1 MFGYELKSKTR
12 KETIDEVLS
21 IVDEE
26 IECLQRLSDEYYVKA
41 EGYAHGKDYYQSAEM
56 MKKIT
61 TVQNRIY
68 DFNLLKTTIERRYN
82 M

>member
-21 IVDEE
+21 LIDGE
-26 IECLQRLSDEYYVKA
+26 IEELKKLRDEYYVQI
-41 EGYAHGKDYYQSAEM
+41 EGYAHSKS
-56 MKKIT
+56 
-61 TVQNRIY
+61 IY
-68 DFNLLKTTIERRYN
+68 DVSEAMRKLKVVQDRIHDFDLIKTTIKYRYN

>member
-21 IVDEE
+21 LINKELE
-26 IECLQRLSDEYYVKA
+26 TYQKLRDEYCVKV
-41 EGYAHGKDYYQSAEM
+41 EGYVHSKDVYQASFAMSRVEHM
-56 MKKIT
+56 NDKIDGIDR
-61 TVQNRIY
+61 VRQLII
-68 DFNLLKTTIERRYN
+68 FN

>member
-21 IVDEE
+21 LIDGE
-26 IECLQRLSDEYYVKA
+26 IEELKKLRDEYYVQI
-41 EGYAHGKDYYQSAEM
+41 EGYAHSKS
-56 MKKIT
+56 
-61 TVQNRIY
+61 IY
-68 DFNLLKTTIERRYN
+68 DVSEATRKLKVVQDRIHDFDLIKTTIKYRYN

>member
-21 IVDEE
+21 LIDNA
-26 IECLQRLSDEYYVKA
+26 IERLQEMKDDYYVKA
-41 EGYAHGKDYYQSAEM
+41 EGYAHSKDYYQSAEV

-61 TVQNRIY
+61 TVQDRIY
-68 DFNLLKTTIERRYN
+68 DFDLLRKTIEYRYH